1 MIETDQVARDGRCEV
16 LDLEVDLTRQTVR
29 RGGELIGLPALSFR
43 LLAALIRHAPDPISK
58 DELIREVWDEVVV
71 SDETLS
77 QRVRLLRQS
86 LGEDGQDPRYVS
98 SVRGRGY
105 RLICQVKP
113 LATPDPGSPARNKWP
128 ALAAVAGLLVAAILW
143 FALFNDGPDQPPTAP
158 GIRSIAVLPFSDLSP
173 NQDHRYFADG
183 MQDELLTRLTRL
195 ENLEV
200 ASRTSVEK
208 YRSTDMTLP
217 EIAREIGVSGV
228 IESSIRIE
236 DDRVRITVQL
246 IDAQTDRHL
255 WAETYDRELS
265 VENVFSIQQDVAE
278 QIGQALALEFA
289 ADETAANVPLPTA
302 SIAAYDAYL
311 IGRYHTYQQTPED
324 LELAIN
330 YLEQAV
336 EIDPEFAE
344 AYAQLGWAYSFVGTI
359 YGRQPPREV
368 FPKAKEAVTRALSIN
383 NQLADARTLY
393 ADILAW
399 YDWDFAAAERE
410 YLKTMELDPLNVLGY
425 ALFLSSQ
432 LRHEEAIALLE
443 QRIAAF
449 PDDPYVR
456 INAAWTFISA
466 RQYPLAIEQAKL
478 GGQHVDSWSIVG
490 FAHLGM
496 GNIDEAVAAFE
507 TDLREQGRNPRQ
519 LAHLAVACYKAG
531 RNAEAQ
537 QLLEEFNTAAES
549 EYVPPTLLASIYFAA
564 GDADNGFAALDA
576 ALAARDRGM
585 MFLKSDMMLDDYR
598 DDPRYGALL
607 TEVGFN

>member
-1 MIETDQVARDGRCEV
+1 MIETGPVTRDGRCEV

-58 DELIREVWDEVVV
+58 DELIREVWDGVVV

-77 QRVRLLRQS
+77 QRVRLLRQA

-98 SVRGRGY
+98 SVRGHGY
-105 RLICQVKP
+105 RLICPVKP
-113 LATPDPGSPARNKWP
+113 LSATDPGSPSHKKWP
-128 ALAAVAGLLVAAILW
+128 ALATVAGLLVAAVL
-143 FALFNDGPDQPPTAP
+143 LFTLFDAGPDDPPTAP

-208 YRSTDMTLP
+208 YRSTDMSLP

-228 IESSIRIE
+228 IESSVRIA

-255 WAETYDRELS
+255 WAETYDRELT

-289 ADETAANVPLPTA
+289 SDAAAANGLLPTA
-302 SIAAYDAYL
+302 SIAAYDLYL

-336 EIDPEFAE
+336 EIDPEFAG

-393 ADILAW
+393 ADILTW

-410 YLKTMELDPLNVLGY
+410 YLKTIELDPLNVLGY
-425 ALFLSSQ
+425 ALFLNTQ

-478 GGQHVDSWSIVG
+478 GGQHADTWSIVG
-490 FAHLGM
+490 FANLGM

-507 TDLREQGRNPRQ
+507 TDIREQGRNPRQ
-519 LAHLAVACYKAG
+519 LAHLAVAYYKAG

-537 QLLEEFNTAAES
+537 QLLEEFKTAAETG
-549 EYVPPTLLASIYFAA
+549 YVPPTQLAGIYFAA
-564 GDADNGFAALDA
+564 GDADNGFAALEQA
-576 ALAARDRGM
+576 VAARDRGM
-585 MFLKSDMMLDDYR
+585 IFLQTDMMLDGYR
-598 DDPRYGALL
+598 DDPRYSELL
-607 TEVGFN
+607 REVGF

>member
-368 FPKAKEAVTRALSIN
+368 FPNAKEAVTRALSIN

-449 PDDPYVR
+449 PDDPFVR
-456 INAAWTFISA
+456 INAAWAFIRA

-537 QLLEEFNTAAES
+537 QLLEEFNTAADTG
-549 EYVPPTLLASIYFAA
+549 YVPATQLASIYFAA